1 MNKSSASFQPLHF
14 AHKRPEEMVDQSA
27 RFYDQM
33 RTRRTVRHFSQRPI
47 PMEAVENA
55 LRAAGTA
62 PSGAN
67 RQPWH
72 FVVITEP
79 DLKAQIRTAAE
90 REEQAF
96 YGGRA
101 PDEWLDALAPLGTDE
116 HKPFLEEAPCLIA
129 IFLKRYGTDEDGARQ
144 KNYYV
149 MESVGIA
156 TGLLIASL
164 HLSGLATL
172 THTPSPMQFLHALLE
187 RPEEERPYLL
197 LVVGYPQDDAQV
209 PQISRRGMEEFTQ
222 FRWGITRPSDATGPR
237 E

>member
-14 AHKRPEEMVDQSA
+14 AQKRPEEMVDQSA

-47 PMEAVENA
+47 PMEVVENA

-62 PSGAN
+62 PSGDN

-90 REEQAF
+90 REERAF

-116 HKPFLEEAPCLIA
+116 HKPFHQRGAVSNCHLSQA
-129 IFLKRYGTDEDGARQ
+129 IRHRQESGARQ
-144 KNYYV
+144 KNYYA

-187 RPEEERPYLL
+187 QPEESALTSCSSSAIPKTMPSSDKSTRH
-197 LVVGYPQDDAQV
+197 G
-209 PQISRRGMEEFTQ
+209 EFTQ
-222 FRWGITRPSDATGPR
+222 FRLGHYTAQ
-237 E
+237 